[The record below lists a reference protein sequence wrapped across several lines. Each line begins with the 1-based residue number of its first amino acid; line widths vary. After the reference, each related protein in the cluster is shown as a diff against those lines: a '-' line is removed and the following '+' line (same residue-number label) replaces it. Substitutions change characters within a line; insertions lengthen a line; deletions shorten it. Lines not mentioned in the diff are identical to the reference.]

1 MKSEFA
7 TIAAGVVMLV
17 FGLAL
22 VAALGKG
29 IAGAIRRRSW
39 PVVDGHVR
47 LGTGKDGRENSLARI
62 RYTAPDGSRQLLETP
77 TGGMSTNG
85 RDGQTLPLLVDPHDP
100 AHAVPKASGG
110 TLATMGCF
118 AAISLFFAVFGA
130 FAIITAP
137 RVRPGK
143 ASVPRAK
150 KTRFWVVGSRKA
162 AGTSAW
168 KA

>member
-118 AAISLFFAVFGA
+118 AVISLFFAVFGA
-130 FAIITAP
+130 VAIIT
-137 RVRPGK
+137 VL
-143 ASVPRAK
+143 
-150 KTRFWVVGSRKA
+150 T
-162 AGTSAW
+162 
-168 KA
+168 